1 MSRASRA
8 HQRLAVRYFDD
19 RILLTNTCAWAYFR
33 LPTVSYEFVTPEE
46 REALATNI
54 TIALAAIRMPDAEVH
69 LRVAHRAYPAAEW
82 AMALNG
88 TSDEGPGWRDYL
100 EEMYRRVWAKDFWT
114 KEVYLGVR
122 LGARGK
128 QLGTG
133 ALAQLLG
140 LYQRTEKALGI
151 EDDHVPDGEITRW
164 TEQAERLGRALASSA
179 LYARHATSTE
189 VAWLFQHAAAGG
201 LADGPPAASA
211 KGPGGKAE
219 SEALGQGEIRNGG
232 SLLRSAQPQGDSYVA
247 QVSTGRFPDLITFP
261 DGQPRMHFADQ

>member
-1 MSRASRA
+1 STPVGRA
-8 HQRLAVRYFDD
+8 
-19 RILLTNTCAWAYFR
+19 
-33 LPTVSYEFVTPEE
+33 
-46 REALATNI
+46 AT
-54 TIALAAIRMPDAEVH
+54 RMPGAAGG

-88 TSDEGPGWRDYL
+88 TSDEGPGWRDYR

-201 LADGPPAASA
+201 LADGPPSASPKRRWG
-211 KGPGGKAE
+211 KGE
-219 SEALGQGEIRNGG
+219 IEALVEGEIHNG
-232 SLLRSAQPQGDSYVA
+232 RS
-247 QVSTGRFPDLITFP
+247 
-261 DGQPRMHFADQ
+261 